1 MLTLSTS
8 SIGEELDNEQNNSNN
23 YEVSKPNYD
32 KNVEFDQELYQN
44 TSLNSF
50 TAS

>member
-23 YEVSKPNYD
+23 YEVAKTNYHKND
-32 KNVEFDQELYQN
+32 KFDQELYQN
-44 TSLNSF
+44 ISLNS
-50 TAS
+50 